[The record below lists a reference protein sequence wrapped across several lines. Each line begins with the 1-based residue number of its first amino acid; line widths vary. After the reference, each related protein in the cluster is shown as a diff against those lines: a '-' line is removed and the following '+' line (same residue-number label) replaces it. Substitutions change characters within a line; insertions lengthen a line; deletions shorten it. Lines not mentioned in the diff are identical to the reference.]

1 MKTDLYICLIT
12 SSGLTSQGTNTDKP
26 LSLPKKRFK
35 VHNLIHTINKNSPHT
50 GRIKTLALIY
60 YFMRQK
66 IWIPSINSAERRIR
80 NKQIYTLYKQGI
92 SYTILAQQFHISER
106 WIRAI
111 IEIMRGRKY

>member
-1 MKTDLYICLIT
+1 
-12 SSGLTSQGTNTDKP
+12 
-26 LSLPKKRFK
+26 
-35 VHNLIHTINKNSPHT
+35 NSPHT

-92 SYTILAQQFHISER
+92 SYTTLAQQFHISER

-111 IEIMRGRKY
+111 VESIRNT